1 MKQVVLVT
9 LYAVSLI
16 ISMSLYMRFQMVH
29 ARVSELEKAM
39 SRQKSEF
46 FQRDQERQI
55 HFEELL
61 KIKEAE
67 IHRLKEQAKESENT
81 VAELRLKLKESHRL
95 ISDLHD
101 KSRVFDEV
109 IQCKPVLESMV
120 RLLNVYESCEQGGIS
135 FASNDSATPP
145 PKSNITSEPKVNGY
159 HHEEPFISSTTGKAA
174 AAAAESVKTNGVSH
188 HTDKQQDFL

>member
-1 MKQVVLVT
+1 MALSPTKTTIQEANKHL
-9 LYAVSLI
+9 
-16 ISMSLYMRFQMVH
+16 QMVH
-29 ARVSELEKAM
+29 ARVSELERAM
-39 SRQKSEF
+39 ARQKSEF

-67 IHRLKEQAKESENT
+67 IVRLKEQNMQSANVVSE
-81 VAELRLKLKESHRL
+81 LKLKLKESNRL

-120 RLLNVYESCEQGGIS
+120 RLLHVYESTQQRSES
-135 FASNDSATPP
+135 L
-145 PKSNITSEPKVNGY
+145 TSK
-159 HHEEPFISSTTGKAA
+159 HSSTLKDVAQPPI
-174 AAAAESVKTNGVSH
+174 VTNGCPQNGL
-188 HTDKQQDFL
+188 TDGTSSGDRSCDTLNGATNSEAQQQAHL

>member
-1 MKQVVLVT
+1 
-9 LYAVSLI
+9 
-16 ISMSLYMRFQMVH
+16 MRFQMVH

-174 AAAAESVKTNGVSH
+174 AAESVKTNGVSH
-188 HTDKQQDFL
+188 HTDKQQAFL